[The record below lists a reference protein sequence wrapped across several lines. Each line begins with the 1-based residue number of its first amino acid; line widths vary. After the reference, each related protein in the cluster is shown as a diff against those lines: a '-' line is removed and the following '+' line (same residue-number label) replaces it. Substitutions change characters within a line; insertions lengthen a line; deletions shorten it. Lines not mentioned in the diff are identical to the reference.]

1 MILVLV
7 CLLFCLSVG
16 SGTYEEYM
24 ERKKGDN
31 PGGGKSLKRS
41 QETLLERNEESEVIS
56 ANMSHEVNPLA
67 VRDEKYWSLVKSGRN
82 SLHRQRSYL
91 ISQAST
97 YFTEYSGSQLRG
109 QGPSSVDSSAA
120 PFEVRLEV

>member
-1 MILVLV
+1 MYVQLETQYQEDKKEERKSGAIVILVLV

-82 SLHRQRSYL
+82 SLHRRDCSP
-91 ISQAST
+91 
-97 YFTEYSGSQLRG
+97 R
-109 QGPSSVDSSAA
+109 
-120 PFEVRLEV
+120 